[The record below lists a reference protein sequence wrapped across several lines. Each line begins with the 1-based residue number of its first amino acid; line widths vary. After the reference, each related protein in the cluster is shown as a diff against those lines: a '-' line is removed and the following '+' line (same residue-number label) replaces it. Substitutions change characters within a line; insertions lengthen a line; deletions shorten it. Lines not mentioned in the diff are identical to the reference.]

1 MGDCV
6 GAELRVIKPGSVTS
20 SPYILGEL
28 GKILGVICK
37 AFLCA
42 MNNISKS
49 VSLAFLTVFPD
60 FSIIETAIHTNFDNE
75 VHDPLL

>member
-1 MGDCV
+1 M
-6 GAELRVIKPGSVTS
+6 TS

-28 GKILGVICK
+28 GKIFWVICK

-42 MNNISKS
+42 IITFLSL

-60 FSIIETAIHTNFDNE
+60 FSITETAIHTNFDNE

>member
-1 MGDCV
+1 M
-6 GAELRVIKPGSVTS
+6 TS

-28 GKILGVICK
+28 GKIFWVICK

-42 MNNISKS
+42 KNNVSKS
-49 VSLAFLTVFPD
+49 VSLPFLPAFPD
-60 FSIIETAIHTNFDNE
+60 FSITETAIHTNFDSE